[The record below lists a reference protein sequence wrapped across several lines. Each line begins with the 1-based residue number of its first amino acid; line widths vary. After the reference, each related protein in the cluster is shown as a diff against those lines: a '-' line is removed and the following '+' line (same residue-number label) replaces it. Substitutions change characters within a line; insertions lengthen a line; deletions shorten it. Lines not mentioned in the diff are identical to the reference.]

1 MLDLDS
7 CALALCSLAGLGL
20 GDGAE
25 LAGGGVRDE
34 MGEREG
40 GRACGIGAGLLLK
53 KGKSIPQI
61 HFSRLSYF

>member
-1 MLDLDS
+1 ML
-7 CALALCSLAGLGL
+7 LALCSLAGLGL
-20 GDGAE
+20 GDSAE
-25 LAGGGVRDE
+25 LAVAGGGVRDE

-40 GRACGIGAGLLLK
+40 GRGCGIGAGLLLK